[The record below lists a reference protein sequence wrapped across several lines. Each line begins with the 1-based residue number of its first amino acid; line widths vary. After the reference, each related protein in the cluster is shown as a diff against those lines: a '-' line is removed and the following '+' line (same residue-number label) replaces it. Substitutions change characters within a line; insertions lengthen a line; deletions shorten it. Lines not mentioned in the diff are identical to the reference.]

1 MDRLILDILPDA
13 LSNFKELRELFIYNS
28 TIVQMTELLGTLTDL
43 RYIIFSNCSL
53 TYLPDLSNLH
63 KVWGLDLYNNQL
75 RKLNGLSGIILIN
88 LVNNLFEEIP
98 RLNRSDT
105 LEGLFIG
112 NNPLKNTEAIM
123 FYPNIQQ
130 LDISSTGSTFIP
142 PMIDKLKNIEFLDMS
157 NNKLSHLPTNVL
169 NLVHLERLYIQNNLF
184 KPVEIQAFRRAF
196 RKAHPKAKLVA

>member
-1 MDRLILDILPDA
+1 MNRLILGILPDA
-13 LSNFKELRELFIYNS
+13 LVNFKELRELSIYNT
-28 TIVQMTELLGTLTDL
+28 TIVQITELLSTMIDL
-43 RYIIFSNCSL
+43 QYIIFSSCSL
-53 TYLPDLSNLH
+53 TYLPDLSKLH

-75 RKLNGLSGIILIN
+75 RKLNGPSGAIFLN

-105 LEGLFIG
+105 LQTLFIG

-123 FYPNIQQ
+123 AYPNIEH
-130 LDISSTGSTFIP
+130 LHISSTGSTFIP
-142 PMIDKLKNIEFLDMS
+142 PTIDKLKNIEFLDIS

-169 NLVHLERLYIQNNLF
+169 NLVHLKHLNIQNNLF

-196 RKAHPKAKLVA
+196 RKARPKAKLIA